1 MDLREG
7 ETMTQRPLVL
17 FDVDGVLMAKD
28 ELRRLPGAAEGL
40 AQLRHDGDAVLSLVT
55 QADEE
60 PVRFRTT
67 KVGLERYLDFTVGA
81 YGSGQPADARDKAER
96 AYDTTFRTI
105 VVCADSADD
114 VRRARSAA
122 DVLVAVAATG
132 AAAEQ
137 LRAAG
142 ADHVVASLI
151 DLVPL
156 VRAAREDSPIPAA
169 QRGDR

>member
-1 MDLREG
+1 
-7 ETMTQRPLVL
+7 MTERPLVL
-17 FDVDGVLMAKD
+17 FDVDGVLIATD
-28 ELRRLPGAAEGL
+28 ELRRLPGAAEAL

-55 QADEE
+55 EADEDLT
-60 PVRFRTT
+60 RNRTT
-67 KVGLERYLDFTVGA
+67 KVGLERYLDFTVGV
-81 YGSGQPADARDKAER
+81 YGSGRLADAREKAER
-96 AYDTTFRTI
+96 AYDAAFRTI

-114 VRRARSAA
+114 VRRVRSVA
-122 DVLVAVAATG
+122 DVLVAVAATEP
-132 AAAEQ
+132 AAEQ

-169 QRGDR
+169 QRGNR